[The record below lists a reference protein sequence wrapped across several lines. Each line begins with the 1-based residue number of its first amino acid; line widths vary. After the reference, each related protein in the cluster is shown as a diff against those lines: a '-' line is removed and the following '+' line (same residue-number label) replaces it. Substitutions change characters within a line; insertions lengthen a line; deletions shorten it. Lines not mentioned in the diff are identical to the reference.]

1 MVAKLDTSLIDFW
14 IFDLDNTLYPAKN
27 NLFSQI
33 DKRMG
38 GFISQ
43 AFNLPLDEA
52 RKLQKKYYHEHGTT
66 LRGLMTEHD
75 IKPQDYLNYIH
86 EINFDVLQRDNALN
100 EALKNLN
107 GVKII
112 YTNASYDYALKVMER
127 IGIDG
132 MFSDIFDIKSAEYYP
147 KPDPQSY
154 HKMVRELD
162 VDPKKSVMVE
172 DIARNLVPASEM
184 GMKTVWVPTGHKW
197 SEEGAGPE
205 HIDYTAPDLVEWL
218 KSLGKD

>member
-1 MVAKLDTSLIDFW
+1 MTKLDTSLIEYW
-14 IFDLDNTLYPAKN
+14 IFDLDNTLYPAEN
-27 NLFSQI
+27 NLFSQV

-38 GFISQ
+38 GFISRT
-43 AFNLPLDEA
+43 FDLSLDEA
-52 RKLQKKYYHEHGTT
+52 RKLQKKYYHAHGTT
-66 LRGLMTEHD
+66 LRGLMTEHN
-75 IKPQDYLNYIH
+75 IKPQDYLDYVHN
-86 EINFDVLQRDNALN
+86 INFDVLQKNELLNA
-100 EALKNLN
+100 ALMNLN

-112 YTNASYDYALKVMER
+112 YTNASRDYALKVMER
-127 IGIDG
+127 LGLAGI
-132 MFSDIFDIKSAEYYP
+132 FSDIFDIESADFCP

-154 HKMVRELD
+154 HKMVRDLG

-197 SEEGAGPE
+197 AGAGPE
-205 HIDYTAPDLVEWL
+205 HIDYTASDLTGWL